1 MTKTETQTTVAHGST
16 IHCNDESNCTPIA
29 QYQWNKHHIIWDE
42 KRNWI
47 HEL

>member
-29 QYQWNKHHIIWDE
+29 QYQ
-42 KRNWI
+42 
-47 HEL
+47 